1 MPTEIE
7 KISEEDRKILLRGPA
22 LVAILAAISDDG
34 EISNSEKSESIK
46 LSHLRTYTSE
56 PMLQNYYSLVEEE
69 FVKDFNEIQS
79 KLPESWEE
87 KQNYIEEQIA
97 EMSAVLPK
105 LNDVYAKT
113 LVASLKSFARHV
125 FKSNSSFLEYFLFPV
140 FMNRVEKES
149 FDPRIGE

>member
-1 MPTEIE
+1 MATEIE
-7 KISEEDRKILLRGPA
+7 KLTEEDRKILLKGPA

-34 EISNSEKSESIK
+34 EISNSEKTESIK

-56 PMLQNYYSLVEEE
+56 PMLQNYYRLVEEE

-105 LNDVYAKT
+105 LNDIYARS
-113 LVASLKSFARHV
+113 LVASLKSFAKHV

-140 FMNRVEKES
+140 FMNRVEKDS
-149 FDPRIGE
+149 FDPKIGE